1 MAGGRVG
8 IYDTDVSWND
18 SILSHDDA
26 RAMTWLLFMPQLPA
40 KPNYLRVKLA
50 RRLRGLGA
58 VPLKAGVHVLP
69 HRDECL
75 EDFVW
80 LREELRSD
88 AGDAVIAATDLI
100 AGATD
105 AAVVARF
112 NADRAKRY
120 GALAEQA
127 RALGDDAGAAG
138 TRKLRKRLSALVA
151 IDFFGAPGRKQ
162 AEAAIQQLNA
172 RTREEQDVGKVA
184 GAAELARGSVWVT
197 RAGVKVDRIASA
209 WLIRRFIDEHAVFRF
224 VDPANYVHTLGEV
237 RFDMFEGEYTHR
249 GERCTFETLIAA
261 FGLGDPALAVL
272 AEIVH
277 DIDVKDA
284 KYGRAETAGVAAL
297 IEGIVASTASD
308 EERVEKGIGLFDV
321 LRGGLSR

>member
-1 MAGGRVG
+1 
-8 IYDTDVSWND
+8 
-18 SILSHDDA
+18 
-26 RAMTWLLFMPQLPA
+26 MTWLLFMPQLPA

-69 HRDECL
+69 HRDDCL

-80 LREELRSD
+80 LREELRTD

-120 GALAEQA
+120 AVLADQA
-127 RALGDDAGAAG
+127 RALGDDAGATGA
-138 TRKLRKRLSALVA
+138 RKLRKRLGALVA
-151 IDFFGAPGRKQ
+151 IDFFGAPGRAQ
-162 AEAAIQQLNA
+162 AEAAIQQLTIRPKEA
-172 RTREEQDVGKVA
+172 QDVSI
-184 GAAELARGSVWVT
+184 AAADAKLARGSVWVT

-224 VDPANYVHTLGEV
+224 VDPASYVHTPGEV

-249 GERCTFETLIAA
+249 GERCTFETLLAA
-261 FGLGDPALAVL
+261 FGLSDPALAVL

-284 KYGRAETAGVAAL
+284 KYGRAETAGVAAFV
-297 IEGIVASTASD
+297 EGIVAGTASD
-308 EERVEKGIGLFDV
+308 EERVARGAGLFDA
-321 LRGGLSR
+321 LRAGLDG